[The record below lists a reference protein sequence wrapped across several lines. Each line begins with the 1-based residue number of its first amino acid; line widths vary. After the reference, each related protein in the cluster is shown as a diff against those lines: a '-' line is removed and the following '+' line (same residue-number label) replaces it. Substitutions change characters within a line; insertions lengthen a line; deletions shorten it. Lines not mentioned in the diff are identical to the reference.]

1 MTRLLYD
8 RIGAMEMQKKKIL
21 LIDDNEIVR
30 LMFSNVF
37 WLHGLDDK
45 YALTTVGNMREA
57 FVFIENPATK
67 PDIIFTGL
75 VMPFEKDGKIE
86 TSAEAGFSLL
96 KRLKETPATQAIRVI
111 VFSGYNEDEYRT
123 QALELGA
130 EMYLKKGE
138 NMPQDIIDIIRSFDN
153 S

>member
-1 MTRLLYD
+1 MD
-8 RIGAMEMQKKKIL
+8 APKKKIL

-45 YALTTVGNMREA
+45 YELNTVGTIDEA
-57 FVFIENPATK
+57 FTFIDNSSTR

-75 VMPFEKDGKIE
+75 VMPFTNDGKKE

-96 KRLKETPATQAIRVI
+96 RRIKGDQSTESIRVVI
-111 VFSGYNEDEYRT
+111 FSGYNEEDYRT
-123 QALELGA
+123 QAMSLGA
-130 EMYLKKGE
+130 EMYLQKGE
-138 NMPQDIIDIIRSFDN
+138 NMPQDLIQIIRSFDDPQK
-153 S
+153 